1 MTSNN
6 QNNTDFPCM
15 KISFVDDEKKTINFI
30 FEKYNMN
37 QTFKHKKNCVEKVKS
52 LLELE
57 HKTALRIVNE
67 KLGIYKKP
75 KVSKPKRTQPIE
87 NNENIERIQSTEN
100 IESNNKIIEL
110 LQKINDRQEKLEEK
124 VEEIVLKQNTLTSV
138 SKKLE
143 NLDKKVESIED
154 FVFEIEETEAKT
166 FQKICNIENHIS
178 NSNEDKENEQL
189 KNEVK
194 QISKNVNELLE
205 ILKIKKNNE
214 IIETTESIENN
225 EEVKSEV
232 SENEELPFEENISM
246 EITKSDDEDEIDIKP
261 KLKLPNF
268 KLILDDMQ
276 LIQDDM
282 TDLIKNGECDWI
294 RTDEDEEEAL
304 EENDTSE
311 LIEDSF
317 FIKNPNTSIT
327 LHKSLKDK
335 VIEFTCANEEVLL
348 LQDFFGVKNIVKRNP
363 YDESKGKILYNLWG
377 KEVGKVNIWSYEDDY
392 HTDEY
397 ELYEDAMDKH
407 YINATIPLRHKG
419 KIENEKEKLGKNK
432 QQIKFKL
439 YHYDK
444 TQGEVTNTMREVGVR
459 GVIPTRQE
467 VAIVQPYNDYD
478 FYFEDEIN
486 N

>member
-1 MTSNN
+1 
-6 QNNTDFPCM
+6 
-15 KISFVDDEKKTINFI
+15 
-30 FEKYNMN
+30 MN

-52 LLELE
+52 LLELD

-143 NLDKKVESIED
+143 NLDKKVESID
-154 FVFEIEETEAKT
+154 TFVFEIEEIQTKS
-166 FQKICNIENHIS
+166 FQKLGIMENFF
-178 NSNEDKENEQL
+178 NNLDEDKINKENEEL

-194 QISKNVNELLE
+194 TLSKNFNELVETLKNQKTNDE
-205 ILKIKKNNE
+205 IENIEN
-214 IIETTESIENN
+214 IETTESIENN

-261 KLKLPNF
+261 KLKLPDF
-268 KLILDDMQ
+268 KNLLAEMQ
-276 LIQDDM
+276 FIQDDM
-282 TDLIKNGECDWI
+282 TDLIETGECDWI

-317 FIKNPNTSIT
+317 FIKNPNKSIT

-335 VIEFTCANEEVLL
+335 VIEFTCANEEVLI
-348 LQDFFGVKNIVKRNP
+348 LQDSFGVKNIVKRRP
-363 YDESKGKILYNLWG
+363 YDKNQGKILYNLWG
-377 KEVGKVNIWSYEDDY
+377 REVGKVNIWSYEDDY

-407 YINATIPLRHKG
+407 FINATVPLIHKG
-419 KIENEKEKLGKNK
+419 RIENEKEKLGKNK

-444 TQGEVTNTMREVGVR
+444 TQGEVTNTMREVGLR
-459 GVIPTRQE
+459 SVIPTRQE